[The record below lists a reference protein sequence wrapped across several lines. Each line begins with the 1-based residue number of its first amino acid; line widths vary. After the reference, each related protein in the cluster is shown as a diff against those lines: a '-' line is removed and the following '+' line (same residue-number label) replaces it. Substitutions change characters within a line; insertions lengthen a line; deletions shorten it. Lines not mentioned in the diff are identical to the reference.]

1 MFNELHVDISEQFG
15 ILRQISYCIGGSFN
29 MHIWAWSASP
39 SGQVGEII
47 YRKGELSL
55 RRPLSHIFTLEISYL
70 YPVNEA
76 NSYFILIF

>member
-47 YRKGELSL
+47 EKANSVCVDRC
-55 RRPLSHIFTLEISYL
+55 HIFFTLEISYL